1 MLLKIKMLYLGGIKK
16 YMVPSQEYFAEA
28 LYTIDIGQNDL
39 TAILFPSLNMSPENY
54 LQVALQR
61 FATVIKVLSV
71 TELSM

>member
-1 MLLKIKMLYLGGIKK
+1 MLYLGGIKK